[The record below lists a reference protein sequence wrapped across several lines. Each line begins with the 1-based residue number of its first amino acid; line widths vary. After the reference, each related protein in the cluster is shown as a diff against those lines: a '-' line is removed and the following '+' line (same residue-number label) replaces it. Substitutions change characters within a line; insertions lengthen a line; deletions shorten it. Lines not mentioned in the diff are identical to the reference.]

1 MTDKISD
8 SRLKEMADCFMQSD
22 IGSAFQELIAY
33 RKQATDDA
41 EPQADDVETIRAIV
55 EEHGIAQEFDID
67 DGVKLVQ
74 FALTRLSA
82 GKVEPW
88 SCDGCVQFGCQAC
101 ARFYNDLYSPI
112 TPSGKE

>member
-1 MTDKISD
+1 MTRQEKIDKASTEWDKAYAIFH
-8 SRLKEMADCFMQSD
+8 KADFEYTE
-22 IGSAFQELIAY
+22 IVA
-33 RKQATDDA
+33 KATDDP
-41 EPQADDVETIRAIV
+41 EPQADDVETIRALV

-74 FALTRLSA
+74 FALFRLSA